1 MHKRSSLARLLTAC
15 VVFFVEEHISVTA
28 SNTSAELAGR
38 AALKMDCNV
47 SAWTEAGVWLQLQDD
62 KAISRRADPRVQSM
76 NHTSDYSA
84 RGNRLCIVF
93 PGQMWAP
100 GERDPT
106 FQNQRKTTQRW
117 KRPRLFTFPFH
128 YTPNCLVPVEHSLSR
143 LLALLQFFQGSN
155 LETFAGWNLVE
166 VTKQSW
172 NSSEAPFFCLTVEL
186 DSNYQP
192 FIYSICSV
200 QNVAP
205 SFKKIY

>member
-15 VVFFVEEHISVTA
+15 VVFFVEEHISITA

-93 PGQMWAP
+93 PGQMW
-100 GERDPT
+100 ERSCVSEPKKDNPEM
-106 FQNQRKTTQRW
+106 KTT
-117 KRPRLFTFPFH
+117 PSFH
-128 YTPNCLVPVEHSLSR
+128 FSLSLHSKLSCSCWALPQSSPR
-143 LLALLQFFQGSN
+143 FAPILSRQQSRNLCGMESSGSDKTILKLLWSPLFLS
-155 LETFAGWNLVE
+155 
-166 VTKQSW
+166 
-172 NSSEAPFFCLTVEL
+172 
-186 DSNYQP
+186 
-192 FIYSICSV
+192 YSRTG
-200 QNVAP
+200 
-205 SFKKIY
+205 F